1 LKFVAITAFV
11 LSFKIKLL
19 PTFLPTA
26 LLIITEHCFVLSLQQ
41 YIIFTLH
48 KTIAGMK
55 KLICISSLIIL
66 VLNGRTQNNMTP
78 ELLWKLGRVTAV
90 GITKD
95 NSGMV
100 YAVGNPDVDQ
110 NKTNRRLYYISLKG
124 GNARSVSD
132 SEQLVMNDRIS
143 PDGKYMLTAED
154 VKIKNVFGKD
164 FYPDLQKSTV
174 QIYDQL
180 NYRHWDEWEDGA
192 FSHVFVHPLVSGKPG
207 EGKDILPNEPYDVP
221 QKPFGG
227 DEDFIWSP
235 DSKSVIYVTKASAG
249 TKYALS
255 TNTDVFQYDLATGI
269 TTNLSKGMMGYDV
282 NPAFSQQGVLAWLSM
297 AREGYEAD
305 KQDIVVKNAAGIINL
320 TKSWDGS
327 VDGFRWSNDGKK
339 IYFYAPIDGT
349 IQLFEVNYPGLT
361 KMLPV
366 VRQVT
371 KGDFDVNGI
380 AGQVE
385 NTLVISRTD
394 MNHAAELYTVDLSN
408 GSMQKLTHANDDTYK
423 TVNTSRVERRYVTTT
438 DNKKMLV
445 WVIYPPGFDPNK
457 KYPTLLYCQGGPQ
470 SPLTQAYSFRWNFQ
484 LMAAGGYI
492 IVAPNRRGMYGH
504 GRAWNEQ
511 ISKDWGGQVMKDY
524 LNAIDDV
531 SKEKY
536 VDKNRLGCVGAS
548 YGGYS
553 AFYLAGIHNN
563 RFKTFIA
570 HDGVFDLRSMSG
582 TTEELWFTNW
592 ENGGYYWEKNNKV
605 AQKAFEQFNP
615 INFVEKWNK
624 PIMII
629 QGGRDYR
636 VPIEQGLQ
644 AFQAA
649 QLRGIKSKLLY
660 FPDEN
665 HWVLKPQN
673 ALVWQ
678 REFYKWLQETL

>member
-1 LKFVAITAFV
+1 
-11 LSFKIKLL
+11 
-19 PTFLPTA
+19 
-26 LLIITEHCFVLSLQQ
+26 
-41 YIIFTLH
+41 
-48 KTIAGMK
+48 MK
-55 KLICISSLIIL
+55 KLIVISGLIII
-66 VLNGRTQNNMTP
+66 VLNGRAQNNMTP
-78 ELLWKLGRVTAV
+78 DLLWKLGRVSAV
-90 GITKD
+90 GVTKD
-95 NSGMV
+95 NSGVV
-100 YAVGNPDVDQ
+100 YAVSTPDVDQ
-110 NKTNRRLYYISLKG
+110 NKSNRKVYYISLKG
-124 GNARSVSD
+124 GTARAVAD
-132 SEQLVMNDRIS
+132 SEQLVANDRIS
-143 PDGKYMLTAED
+143 PDGKYMLSAED
-154 VKIKNVFGKD
+154 VKINKVFGKD

-192 FSHVFVHPLVSGKPG
+192 FNHVFVHPMINGKPG
-207 EGKDILPNEPYDVP
+207 EGKDIIPGQSYDIP

-227 DEDFIWSP
+227 NEDFIWSP
-235 DSKSVIYVTKASAG
+235 DSKSVIYVTKPSSG
-249 TKYALS
+249 TAYALS
-255 TNTDVFQYDLATGI
+255 TNTDIFQYDVATGT

-282 NPAFSQQGVLAWLSM
+282 APAFSSQGTLAWLSM
-297 AREGYEAD
+297 EREGYEAD
-305 KQDIVVKNAAGIINL
+305 KEDIVVKNAAGIINL
-320 TKSWDGS
+320 TKQWDGTVS
-327 VDGFRWSNDGKK
+327 GFKWSLDGKK
-339 IYFYAPIDGT
+339 IYFYAPVDGT
-349 IQLFEVNYPGLT
+349 LQLFEVNYPGLT

-366 VRQVT
+366 VRQIT

-380 AGQVE
+380 VGQVG
-385 NTLVISRTD
+385 NTLVVSRTD

-408 GSMQKLTHANDDTYK
+408 GTMQQLTHVNDDVYK
-423 TVNTSRVERRYVTTT
+423 TVNMSKIERRYVTTT

-445 WVIYPPGFDPNK
+445 WVIYPPGFDATK

-470 SPLTQAYSFRWNFQ
+470 SPLTQSYSFRWNFQ
-484 LMAAGGYI
+484 LMAGGGYI
-492 IVAPNRRGMYGH
+492 VVAPNRRGMYGH

-524 LNAIDDV
+524 LSAIDDV
-531 SKEKY
+531 AKENY

-570 HDGVFDLRSMSG
+570 HDGVFDIRSMSG

-592 ENGGYYWEKNNKV
+592 ENGGYYWEKNNKT

-615 INFVEKWNK
+615 INFVDKWNT
-624 PIMII
+624 PILII

-678 REFYKWLQETL
+678 REFYKWLKETL

>member
-1 LKFVAITAFV
+1 
-11 LSFKIKLL
+11 
-19 PTFLPTA
+19 
-26 LLIITEHCFVLSLQQ
+26 
-41 YIIFTLH
+41 
-48 KTIAGMK
+48 MK
-55 KLICISSLIIL
+55 KLICISSLIII
-66 VLNGRTQNNMTP
+66 VLNGQTQNNMTP
-78 ELLWKLGRVTAV
+78 ELLWKLGRVSAV

-95 NSGMV
+95 NSGVV
-100 YAVGNPDVDQ
+100 YAVSTPDVDQ
-110 NKTNRRLYYISLKG
+110 NKSNRKLYYISFKG
-124 GNARSVSD
+124 GTARAVAD
-132 SEQLVMNDRIS
+132 SEQLVINDRIS
-143 PDGKYMLTAED
+143 PDGNYMLSAED
-154 VKIKNVFGKD
+154 VKINKVFGKD

-192 FSHVFVHPLVSGKPG
+192 FSHVFVHPMVNGKPG
-207 EGKDILPNEPYDVP
+207 EGKDIIPGQPYDIP

-227 DEDFIWSP
+227 NEDFIWSP
-235 DSKSVIYVTKASAG
+235 DSKSVIYVTKPSSG
-249 TKYALS
+249 TAYALS
-255 TNTDVFQYDLATGI
+255 TNTDIFQYDVATGT

-282 NPAFSQQGVLAWLSM
+282 APAFSSQGTLAWLNM
-297 AREGYEAD
+297 EREGYEAD
-305 KQDIVVKNAAGIINL
+305 KEDIVVKNAAGIINL
-320 TKSWDGS
+320 TKHWDGTVS
-327 VDGFRWSNDGKK
+327 GFKWSLDGKK
-339 IYFYAPIDGT
+339 IYFYAPVDGT
-349 IQLFEVNYPGLT
+349 LQLFEVNYPGLT

-366 VRQVT
+366 VRQIT

-380 AGQVE
+380 VGQVG
-385 NTLVISRTD
+385 NTLVVSRTD
-394 MNHAAELYTVDLSN
+394 MNHAAELYTVNLSN
-408 GSMQKLTHANDDTYK
+408 GTMQQLTHVNDDVYK
-423 TVNTSRVERRYVTTT
+423 TVNMSKIERRYVTTT

-445 WVIYPPGFDPNK
+445 WVIYPPGFDATK
-457 KYPTLLYCQGGPQ
+457 KYSTLLYCQGGPQ
-470 SPLTQAYSFRWNFQ
+470 SPLTQSYSFRWNFQ
-484 LMAAGGYI
+484 LMAGGGYI
-492 IVAPNRRGMYGH
+492 VVAPNRRGMYGH

-524 LNAIDDV
+524 LSAIDDV
-531 SKEKY
+531 AKEKY

-570 HDGVFDLRSMSG
+570 HDGVFDIRSMSG

-592 ENGGYYWEKNNKV
+592 ENGGYYWEKNNKT
-605 AQKAFEQFNP
+605 AQKAFEEFNP
-615 INFVEKWNK
+615 INLVDKWNT
-624 PIMII
+624 PILII

-678 REFYKWLQETL
+678 REFYKWLKETL